1 MRCKKCAKTFRIP
14 SRTMRETQICA
25 DCTKANVP
33 TRNEEGSR
41 ITRDRFDTSAKWID
55 QNHNFT
61 NNTEESNKIT
71 LEEIEYPKE
80 NTIQRIREEQI
91 ENHNKLVQI
100 NNKIEILTQNEKKMQ
115 EIIKEIEV
123 KQQKKN
129 EKSFSRLF
137 NIISKKN
144 EPVNDY
150 NKILSETVL
159 ELEKIYSE
167 LNKKRTEQNIC
178 RINETKFLEKIEQLK
193 NETNNLNSSFTKKP
207 YETYEEPMNE
217 LDTSKED
224 VWIGNTT
231 KSSGTCKMICNK
243 FRVKKPAD
251 GGRYEAGQAYCL
263 NCDTWIDY
271 RGGHMKDGSLAIE
284 DSVGWFCNCCNYRV
298 RQKPR
303 NKIYKEKLRD
313 SIEKEKTSEFLNS
326 NKFFEINAEKMN
338 RLISD
343 SLVLIRKNN
352 AGIYEKTLL
361 EALMITDEEF
371 EQLIPR
377 LLRIDDIFEEEIQD
391 GDEVKKVLI
400 SDLFEK
406 PISNS
411 EISENQNIKNEQSLS
426 DIIKKLKEAN
436 LGDRER
442 LDFLQK
448 VVGLGRNLRSADED
462 YIMEL
467 YYQLGN

>member
-1 MRCKKCAKTFRIP
+1 
-14 SRTMRETQICA
+14 
-25 DCTKANVP
+25 
-33 TRNEEGSR
+33 
-41 ITRDRFDTSAKWID
+41 
-55 QNHNFT
+55 
-61 NNTEESNKIT
+61 
-71 LEEIEYPKE
+71 
-80 NTIQRIREEQI
+80 
-91 ENHNKLVQI
+91 
-100 NNKIEILTQNEKKMQ
+100 
-115 EIIKEIEV
+115 
-123 KQQKKN
+123 
-129 EKSFSRLF
+129 
-137 NIISKKN
+137 
-144 EPVNDY
+144 
-150 NKILSETVL
+150 
-159 ELEKIYSE
+159 
-167 LNKKRTEQNIC
+167 
-178 RINETKFLEKIEQLK
+178 
-193 NETNNLNSSFTKKP
+193 
-207 YETYEEPMNE
+207 
-217 LDTSKED
+217 
-224 VWIGNTT
+224 
-231 KSSGTCKMICNK
+231 
-243 FRVKKPAD
+243 
-251 GGRYEAGQAYCL
+251 
-263 NCDTWIDY
+263 
-271 RGGHMKDGSLAIE
+271 
-284 DSVGWFCNCCNYRV
+284 
-298 RQKPR
+298 
-303 NKIYKEKLRD
+303 
-313 SIEKEKTSEFLNS
+313 
-326 NKFFEINAEKMN
+326 MN